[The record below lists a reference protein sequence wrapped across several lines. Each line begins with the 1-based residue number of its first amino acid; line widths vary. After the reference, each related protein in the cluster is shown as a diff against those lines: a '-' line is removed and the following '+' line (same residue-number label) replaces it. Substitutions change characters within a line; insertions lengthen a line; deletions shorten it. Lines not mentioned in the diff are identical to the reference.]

1 MDYLQLDQPTRM
13 TRISNTQKMLTGK
26 YHCAMFATA
35 EYRKNMPADTSK
47 MKLPTNDDLAD
58 ARALK
63 YRPNA
68 VIHVYNDLNDR
79 MDDAEIFWQSDK
91 HRGQRLPRLMLIVSK
106 NKISKFKDKLM
117 LDLDPE
123 TVTLKQYNVEKAREE
138 SEAFF
143 EKKESGDVK
152 IENGIVIEADW

>member
-1 MDYLQLDQPTRM
+1 
-13 TRISNTQKMLTGK
+13 
-26 YHCAMFATA
+26 
-35 EYRKNMPADTSK
+35 
-47 MKLPTNDDLAD
+47 
-58 ARALK
+58 
-63 YRPNA
+63 
-68 VIHVYNDLNDR
+68 
-79 MDDAEIFWQSDK
+79 
-91 HRGQRLPRLMLIVSK
+91 
-106 NKISKFKDKLM
+106 M